1 MMAFAAKGLWKG
13 YPIYYEKRL
22 VKDLFWNL
30 PLRKKGKD
38 YFWALKG
45 VTFSV
50 NKGETLGIIG
60 RNGSGKTTLLRCLCG
75 IARPNRGSV
84 QIYGRT
90 VGLLDLGAGFN
101 LDLTG
106 RENIYMNGLLLGL
119 TKSQINS
126 CFNAIIEFAEL
137 GEFINAP
144 VRTYSSGMYLR
155 LGFAIAAQ
163 VDPDILLIDEVLAVG
178 DEAFQEKCFDKIR
191 EFRKKNKTIVIVSHN
206 MNAVDKLCYKAI
218 LLKDG
223 QIYKQGST
231 HKVIRCYENMLN
243 GITEDEDESGPALEA
258 EWNWGSGE
266 AKIAGVDFM
275 SKEGVPRAVFST
287 GEGMVIKIRYLVNK
301 RIEKPVFGI
310 AIYRDDGA
318 HIIGPNTKMNNFNI
332 DSIEEGEGVIEFEM
346 ESIPLLAGNYEV
358 TAAIHTED
366 GYTMFDHQH
375 RIWKFKVKGGGRLS
389 IINGL
394 FLSRIIGE
402 WRKV

>member
-1 MMAFAAKGLWKG
+1 MKKTRSQRGLIFVISG
-13 YPIYYEKRL
+13 P
-22 VKDLFWNL
+22 
-30 PLRKKGKD
+30 
-38 YFWALKG
+38 
-45 VTFSV
+45 S
-50 NKGETLGIIG
+50 
-60 RNGSGKTTLLRCLCG
+60 GSGKTTLLRCLCG
-75 IARPNRGSV
+75 IARPTRGSI
-84 QIYGRT
+84 QAYGRT
-90 VGLLDLGAGFN
+90 VGLLELGAGFH

-106 RENIYMNGLLLGL
+106 RENIYLNGLLLGL
-119 TKSQINS
+119 SKSQVNS
-126 CFNAIIEFAEL
+126 RFNSIVEFADI
-137 GEFINAP
+137 GSFIDAP
-144 VRTYSSGMYLR
+144 VRAYSSGMYLR

-163 VDPDILLIDEVLAVG
+163 VDPEILLIDEVLAVG

-191 EFRKKNKTIVIVSHN
+191 EFRKKNKTIIIVSHN

-223 QIYKQGST
+223 QIYKQGPA

-243 GITEDEDESGPALEA
+243 GIENEEEPEPAAEA

-266 AKIAGVDFM
+266 ARIAGVDFM
-275 SKEGVPRAVFST
+275 SNERMPKSVFST
-287 GEGMVIKIRYLVNK
+287 GEGMVIKIRYLVKK

-332 DSIEEGEGVIEFEM
+332 DSIEEGEGAIEFEM

-375 RIWKFKVKGGGRLS
+375 RIWKFKVKGGGRQ
-389 IINGL
+389 
-394 FLSRIIGE
+394 
-402 WRKV
+402 V